1 MIAPSVCRIRRQGE
15 LRIAVRW
22 VLSSRDDK
30 PLIAARSPPVLRAPT
45 PGSQATGVLPQPRII
60 TLTRGKYGFGMNV
73 SLDCRVD
80 SYPPPPFE
88 AFVGFVPSLPL
99 LAHSQR
105 ILFLSVFLSVFLFP
119 PRLHL
124 CPELS
129 EFFFFTVLHRPAQ
142 RNKMLVGS
150 KIVAINGVAVATRDA
165 ILEQLHLSTQQSAT
179 VHFTV
184 VEPVPEPAVGSAFA
198 PHPEATTRLSSPAG
212 SENPGDKA
220 CCLSPC
226 LE

>member
-1 MIAPSVCRIRRQGE
+1 MLRVRHASAVSCHRCHAIMPSAVSRLQMIAPSVCRIRRQGE

-105 ILFLSVFLSVFLFP
+105 ILFLSF
-119 PRLHL
+119 
-124 CPELS
+124 
-129 EFFFFTVLHRPAQ
+129 
-142 RNKMLVGS
+142 
-150 KIVAINGVAVATRDA
+150 
-165 ILEQLHLSTQQSAT
+165 
-179 VHFTV
+179 
-184 VEPVPEPAVGSAFA
+184 
-198 PHPEATTRLSSPAG
+198 
-212 SENPGDKA
+212 
-220 CCLSPC
+220 CLSFC
-226 LE
+226 LPVSSSSASMSGIV

>member
-1 MIAPSVCRIRRQGE
+1 MKLCHCHTHFAQKYASSSPCISSVMPSVSCHRAISVAPADDRPFLLPHHRRQGE

-105 ILFLSVFLSVFLFP
+105 MLFLSFCLSVSSSSAS
-119 PRLHL
+119 
-124 CPELS
+124 LS
-129 EFFFFTVLHRPAQ
+129 
-142 RNKMLVGS
+142 G
-150 KIVAINGVAVATRDA
+150 IV
-165 ILEQLHLSTQQSAT
+165 
-179 VHFTV
+179 
-184 VEPVPEPAVGSAFA
+184 
-198 PHPEATTRLSSPAG
+198 
-212 SENPGDKA
+212 
-220 CCLSPC
+220 
-226 LE
+226 